1 MGAGELS
8 VAAASY
14 GLGCRA
20 CGTINQILGTS
31 SSFDCATCARRNF
44 TVDCQRCH
52 GARVITGRG
61 RQAPTGWTCHW
72 CLHQTANVGLSHL
85 ARRGRATAADA
96 WTSLRDHGLTDG
108 DARAQVLGG
117 FETVAGS
124 GDAPP
129 PGTVSSVTALTDGV
143 LVVAEIGAE
152 GRTLL
157 PYPDLLEL
165 EADGRGLLTTGGRYI
180 GGGRGL
186 TGAITGMAVASMLN
200 NATRKTQ
207 IDSYLRITTPQ
218 SQMLLRHWH
227 YTPDEV
233 RAALSRMFAAQLAAA
248 RAAST
253 PPPVVINP
261 PSPERLSSG
270 PIDELERLTKLHA
283 AGTLTDT
290 EFEAARAKQIKLL
303 HASKTT

>member
-1 MGAGELS
+1 
-8 VAAASY
+8 
-14 GLGCRA
+14 
-20 CGTINQILGTS
+20 
-31 SSFDCATCARRNF
+31 
-44 TVDCQRCH
+44 
-52 GARVITGRG
+52 
-61 RQAPTGWTCHW
+61 
-72 CLHQTANVGLSHL
+72 
-85 ARRGRATAADA
+85 
-96 WTSLRDHGLTDG
+96 
-108 DARAQVLGG
+108 
-117 FETVAGS
+117 
-124 GDAPP
+124 
-129 PGTVSSVTALTDGV
+129 V
-143 LVVAEIGAE
+143 LVVSEVGAK